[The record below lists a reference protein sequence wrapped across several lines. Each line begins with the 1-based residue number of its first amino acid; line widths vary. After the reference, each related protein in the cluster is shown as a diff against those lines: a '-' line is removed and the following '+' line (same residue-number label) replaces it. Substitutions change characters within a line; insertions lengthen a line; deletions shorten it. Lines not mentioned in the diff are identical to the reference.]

1 MSHIIG
7 INMGEQKDDIAA
19 AAYTGTGDLT
29 GDDIQVVINDSNV
42 ATASEAVRLLEYV
55 IQRLQDSNYPGA

>member
-7 INMGEQKDDIAA
+7 INVGELKEDIAA

-29 GDDIQVVINDSNV
+29 GDDIQVVIDDSNV
-42 ATASEAVRLLEYV
+42 TTADEAARLLTYV
-55 IQRLQDSNYPGA
+55 IQRLQDSDYPGA

>member
-7 INMGEQKDDIAA
+7 INVGELKEDIAA

-42 ATASEAVRLLEYV
+42 TTADEAARLLTYV
-55 IQRLQDSNYPGA
+55 IQRLQDSDYPGA

>member
-7 INMGEQKDDIAA
+7 INVGELKEDIAA
-19 AAYTGTGDLT
+19 AAYATTGDLT

-42 ATASEAVRLLEYV
+42 TTADEASRLLTYV
-55 IQRLQDSNYPGA
+55 IQRLQDSDYPGA

>member
-7 INMGEQKDDIAA
+7 INVGEKKQDIAA

-29 GDDIQVVINDSNV
+29 GDDIQVVIDDSNV
-42 ATASEAVRLLEYV
+42 TTADEAARLLTYV
-55 IQRLQDSNYPGA
+55 IQRLQDSDFPGA

>member
-7 INMGEQKDDIAA
+7 INLGEQKDDIAA
-19 AAYTGTGDLT
+19 AAYATTGDLT
-29 GDDIQVVINDSNV
+29 GDDIQVIINDTNV
-42 ATASEAVRLLEYV
+42 STASEAVRLLEYV